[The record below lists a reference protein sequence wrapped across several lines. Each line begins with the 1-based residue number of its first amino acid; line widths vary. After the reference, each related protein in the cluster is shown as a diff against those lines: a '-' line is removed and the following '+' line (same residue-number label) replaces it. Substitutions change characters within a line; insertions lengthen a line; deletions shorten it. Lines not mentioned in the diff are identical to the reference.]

1 MKKIIILGGGTA
13 GWMTAAAM
21 ARLLVPSGI
30 EVTLVES
37 DQIGTVGV
45 GEATLPH
52 LRFFNQILGIDEN
65 AFMKATQATYKMG
78 IEFQNWGRPGDAYIH
93 PFGEYGRELDGIPFH
108 QLWLKAHRAG
118 IAEPL
123 DHYSLPVMA
132 AAAGKFDFPDG
143 NPRSILSTYSY
154 AFHLDA
160 GLYARYL
167 REFAEQLGIQR
178 IEGRV
183 SAVVHD
189 EYGDL
194 HTLVLQDGNRI
205 SADFFVDC
213 SGFRSL
219 LLGDALQTEFIDW
232 SHWLPCDSAVA
243 VPSDMTDAPLPY
255 TKAIAHGSGWQW
267 QIPLQHRMGNGL
279 VYAREYMS
287 DDQACQHLLDNLP
300 GAATDAPR
308 LLRFKAGRRKHSW
321 QRNCLAVGLS
331 AGFLEPLESTSIYL
345 IQIAITKF
353 LALLPL
359 TDNYRS
365 CRNEFNRQMAL
376 EYDRIRDFLVLHYHA
391 TERDDTPFW
400 NYCRTMPIPD
410 DLQRKM
416 DLYRQQGHIVNYR
429 HGLFLEP
436 SWLAVYHGQRIL
448 PDNHSIQ
455 ADHLANK
462 EIGQLLSGYSQ
473 LVHKGVAAL
482 PAHADVIARQ
492 LSARPRQAPSAAM
505 SLYRGA
511 EQ

>member
-21 ARLLVPSGI
+21 ARLLIPRGI

-65 AFMKATQATYKMG
+65 DFMKATQATYKMG
-78 IEFQNWGRPGDAYIH
+78 IEFQNWGAVGDAYIH

-108 QLWLKAHRAG
+108 HLWLKAKQAG
-118 IAEPL
+118 LAEPL
-123 DHYSLPVMA
+123 DHYSLPVLA
-132 AAAGKFDFPDG
+132 AAAGKFDFPDV
-143 NPRSILSTYSY
+143 NPNSILSTYSY

-167 REFAEQLGIQR
+167 RDFAQQLGVHR
-178 IEGRV
+178 TEGKV
-183 SAVVHD
+183 SAVERD
-189 EYGDL
+189 EYGDISAL
-194 HTLVLQDGNRI
+194 GLQDGCRV
-205 SADFFVDC
+205 SADFFIDC

-219 LLGDALQTEFIDW
+219 ILGEALQTEFIDW
-232 SHWLPCDSAVA
+232 SQWLPCDSAVA
-243 VPSDMTDAPLPY
+243 VPCENNDAPLPY

-279 VYAREYMS
+279 VYARDYMS
-287 DDQACQHLLDNLP
+287 DEQARQQLLDNLP
-300 GAATDAPR
+300 GAPTDEPR
-308 LLRFKAGRRKHSW
+308 FLRFKAGRRQHSW

-331 AGFLEPLESTSIYL
+331 GGFLEPLESTSIYL

-359 TDNYRS
+359 AGSYRS
-365 CRNEFNRQMAL
+365 SRSEFNRQMAL

-400 NYCRTMPIPD
+400 NYCRTMPIPE

-416 DLYRQQGHIVNYR
+416 DLYRQDGHIVTYR

-436 SWLAVYHGQRIL
+436 SWLAVYNGQRIQ
-448 PDNHSIQ
+448 PNAHSIQ
-455 ADHLANK
+455 ADHLTSE
-462 EIGQLLSGYSQ
+462 EIGQLLSGYSR
-473 LVHKGVAAL
+473 LVRKGVEAI
-482 PAHADVIARQ
+482 PTHADVITRQ
-492 LSARPRQAPSAAM
+492 RGAKPRQAPSAAM
-505 SLYRGA
+505 SLYRG
-511 EQ
+511 EQQ

>member
-21 ARLLVPSGI
+21 ARLLIPRDI

-65 AFMKATQATYKMG
+65 DFMQATQATYKMG
-78 IEFQNWGRPGDAYIH
+78 IEFQNWGKPGDAYIH

-118 IAEPL
+118 LAEPL
-123 DHYSLPVMA
+123 DNYSLPVMA
-132 AAAGKFDFPDG
+132 AAAGKFEFPDG

-167 REFAEQLGIQR
+167 REFAQQLGVQR
-178 IEGRV
+178 IEGKV
-183 SAVVHD
+183 SAVERD
-189 EYGDL
+189 EYGDI
-194 HTLVLQDGNRI
+194 HTLRLQDGNRV

-219 LLGDALQTEFIDW
+219 LLGDALQTEFMDW

-243 VPSDMTDAPLPY
+243 VPSEIDDAPLPY

-279 VYAREYMS
+279 VYARAHMS
-287 DDQACQHLLDNLP
+287 DDQACQQLLDNLP
-300 GAATDAPR
+300 GAATDEPR

-331 AGFLEPLESTSIYL
+331 GGFLEPLESTSIYL

-353 LALLPL
+353 LTLLPL
-359 TDNYRS
+359 EGNYRS
-365 CRNEFNRQMAL
+365 SRNEFNRQMAL
-376 EYDRIRDFLVLHYHA
+376 EYDRIRDFLILHYHA
-391 TERDDTPFW
+391 TERDDTRFW
-400 NYCRTMPIPD
+400 NYCRTMPIPE

-429 HGLFLEP
+429 NGLFLEP

-448 PDNHSIQ
+448 PDDDAIQ
-455 ADHLANK
+455 ADHLTST
-462 EIGQLLSGYSQ
+462 EIGRLLSGYSQ
-473 LVHKGVAAL
+473 LVRKGVAAL

-492 LSARPRQAPSAAM
+492 RGSKPRRAPSAAM